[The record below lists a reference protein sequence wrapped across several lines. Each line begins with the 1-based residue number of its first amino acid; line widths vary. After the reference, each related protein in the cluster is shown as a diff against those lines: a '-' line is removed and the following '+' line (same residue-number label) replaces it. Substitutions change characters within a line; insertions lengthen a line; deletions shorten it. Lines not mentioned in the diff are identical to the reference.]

1 MPVIK
6 AAGIAYARL
15 RSPDLDV
22 AEQFL
27 VDFGMTRV
35 ARTSRA
41 LYMRGTD
48 SPHHLHVTELGDPRY
63 LSIAW
68 QAARYEDL
76 VRLAGTHNASGIES
90 IDEPGGG
97 HRVRLVDPMG
107 YTVEVVHGIEQL
119 PALEVKRPEINT
131 GSHELRRKGELYR
144 IPQGP
149 SGVKRIG
156 HAVLMTPDFDRTL
169 DWYRTTL
176 GLLSSDEVWRGDPGH
191 IVGAFNRLDRGEE
204 FVDHH
209 VLYVVRGENT
219 GLNHV
224 SFEVQDFDDVLVG
237 HEHLKAR
244 GYRPTW
250 GVGRHA
256 LGSQIY
262 DYWFDPWDR
271 VHEHWTDSD
280 RVNAS
285 APAGHG
291 EAGVYTRGPWG
302 PYPPT
307 NGFNTHASP

>member
-1 MPVIK
+1 VPAIK
-6 AAGIAYARL
+6 ATDIAYARL

-27 VDFGMTRV
+27 LDFGMVRV
-35 ARTSRA
+35 ERTARA

-48 SPHHLHVTELGDPRY
+48 PSHHLHITELGEPRY

-68 QAARYEDL
+68 QAGSREDL
-76 VRLAGTHNASGIES
+76 IALSKVSGASGIEAL
-90 IDEPGGG
+90 DEPGGG
-97 HRVRLVDPMG
+97 SRVRLTDPMG
-107 YTVEVVHGIEQL
+107 YTVEVVHGIASA
-119 PALEVKRPEINT
+119 PALPVHRPDVNIGPER
-131 GSHELRRKGELYR
+131 LRRKGDLYR
-144 IPQGP
+144 VPVGP
-149 SGVKRIG
+149 SHVKRIG
-156 HAVLMTPDFDRTL
+156 HAVLMTPDFERTL
-169 DWYRTTL
+169 AWYRNTL
-176 GLLSSDEVWRGDPGH
+176 GFLCSDEVYRGEPDN
-191 IVGAFNRLDRGEE
+191 IVGSFNRIDRGEE

-209 VLYVVRGENT
+209 VLYVIRGEKT

-237 HEHLKAR
+237 HEHLRAR

-256 LGSQIY
+256 LGSQVF

-285 APAGHG
+285 ASPGFG
-291 EAGVYTRGPWG
+291 EAGIYTRGPWG

-307 NGFNTHASP
+307 NGFTTHASP

>member
-1 MPVIK
+1 MSLIK

-27 VDFGMTRV
+27 VDFGMVRV

-41 LYMRGTD
+41 RYMRGTD
-48 SPHHLHVTELGDPRY
+48 SPHHIHVTELGDPRY

-68 QAARYEDL
+68 QAASHEDL
-76 VRLAGTHNASGIES
+76 VALAGTTGASGIES

-97 HRVRLVDPMG
+97 RRVRLIDPMG
-107 YTVEVVHGIEQL
+107 YTVEVVHGIEPL

-149 SGVKRIG
+149 SRVKRIG

-169 DWYRTTL
+169 GWYRATL
-176 GLLSSDEVWRGDPGH
+176 GLLASDEVWRGDPSH
-191 IVGAFNRLDRGEE
+191 VVGAFNRLDRGEE

-209 VLYVVRGENT
+209 VLYIVRGENT

-250 GVGRHA
+250 GIGRHA

-285 APAGHG
+285 APPGYG